1 MTLTASETCYH
12 CLHADFKAEAN
23 GTMRGFARC
32 TKAKTAEDKAS
43 YYFGGYRLVT
53 VGRDVL
59 ADVPRKR
66 LFRLSVA
73 GIGVHLVLDGAGVL
87 GSVSACSHGH
97 GHSADSVILV
107 PLGWQ

>member
-43 YYFGGYRLVT
+43 YYFGGYQCDKGEFKPATAETMKVRREKFEEW
-53 VGRDVL
+53 RDK
-59 ADVPRKR
+59 RK
-66 LFRLSVA
+66 
-73 GIGVHLVLDGAGVL
+73 
-87 GSVSACSHGH
+87 
-97 GHSADSVILV
+97 
-107 PLGWQ
+107 